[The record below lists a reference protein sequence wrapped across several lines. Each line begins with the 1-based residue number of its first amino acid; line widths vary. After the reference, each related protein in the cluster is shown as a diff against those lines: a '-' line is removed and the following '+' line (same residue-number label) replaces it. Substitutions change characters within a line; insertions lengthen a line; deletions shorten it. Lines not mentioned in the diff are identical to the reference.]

1 MLGLLRHLPEPPQD
15 FRKLCRD
22 AQDVDALHR
31 LARFQLEGTQLE
43 QLDRARRRIV
53 AEPPKDSFRLG
64 LLCNATTDFLPPAI
78 SASALR
84 HGLNVDV
91 VLGDYGQT
99 IQDAMSPA
107 SAVNQARCDAV
118 LLALDVRGL
127 QLVPAPG
134 APQGDPVGDAIS
146 LLTQTRDAL
155 KAAHKTV
162 VIFQTVAPPLMPVF
176 GNMDSVIGRNARA
189 IAQEFN
195 LALRQLI
202 AGSKGDLLLDV
213 EALANGVG
221 LQQWHS
227 PAQWNHAKL
236 QFSQAALPVYAENV
250 ARLIGALRGKSRKCL
265 VLDLDNTIWGGAVGD
280 LGVEGIELGEGSALG
295 EAFLEVQ
302 RTVLR
307 LRERGVILAVCSKND
322 HDAAMEPFR
331 RHPEMLLKEEHISVF
346 QANWIDKAT
355 NLEEIAKLLNIGV
368 DSLVMLDDNPAE
380 RIHIRESLPAIAVP
394 ELPDDPSLYPSIL
407 LNAGYFET
415 VSFTVED
422 AQRADQYSA
431 NAKRSALETS
441 SRDPHAFLSALEMKI
456 SFAPFD
462 RMNRSRIAQLI
473 NKTNQFNLTTRRY
486 TEAEVE
492 SIERDPSYWT
502 MQVRLVDR
510 FGDNGMISC
519 VICKEAAGGVWEID
533 TWLMSCRVL
542 ARRVEEC
549 SMAIVVEHAKARGV
563 HTLIGRYRP
572 TAKNAMVKDFF
583 PKLGFELVEQTSE
596 ETSWRLDVARFS
608 VADLPMVIEDT
619 LAKPFG
625 LAGDTDQTMQAAG

>member
-22 AQDVDALHR
+22 AQGPEDLRR

-43 QLDRARRRIV
+43 QLDRARRRILT
-53 AEPPKDSFRLG
+53 EPPKDSFKLG
-64 LLCNATTDFLPPAI
+64 LLCNATTDFLPAAI

-91 VLGDYGQT
+91 VLGDYGQA
-99 IQDAMSPA
+99 IQDAMNPD
-107 SAVNQARCDAV
+107 SAVNQERCDAV
-118 LLALDVRGL
+118 LLALDYRGL
-127 QLVPAPG
+127 QLIPAPG
-134 APQGDPVGDAIS
+134 ASQADPVSDAIA
-146 LLTQTRDAL
+146 LLAQARDAL
-155 KAAHKTV
+155 KAVHKTV
-162 VIFQTVAPPLMPVF
+162 VIFQTVAPPLQPLF

-189 IAQEFN
+189 LAQDFN
-195 LALRQLI
+195 LALRQLV
-202 AGSKGDLLLDV
+202 AQSKGDLLLDV

-221 LQQWHS
+221 LQHWHS
-227 PAQWNHAKL
+227 AAQWNHAKL
-236 QFSQAALPVYAENV
+236 QFSQAVLPIYAENV
-250 ARLIGALRGKSRKCL
+250 ARMIAALRGKSRKCL
-265 VLDLDNTIWGGAVGD
+265 VLDLDNTVWGGAVGD

-302 RTVLR
+302 RTALR
-307 LRERGVILAVCSKND
+307 LRERGVILAVCSKNE
-322 HDAAMEPFR
+322 HEAAMEPFR

-355 NLEEIAKLLNIGV
+355 NLEEIAKLLNIGI

-380 RIHIRESLPAIAVP
+380 RIQIRESLPTIAVP

-415 VSFTVED
+415 VSFTTED

-431 NAKRSALETS
+431 NAKRSALETT

-462 RMNRSRIAQLI
+462 RMNRSRITQLI

-486 TEAEVE
+486 TEADVE
-492 SIERDPSYWT
+492 AMESDPSRWT

-519 VICKEAAGGVWEID
+519 VVCNEAEDGVWEID

-549 SMAIVVEHAKARGV
+549 SMAKVVEHAKARGISSLV
-563 HTLIGRYRP
+563 GRYRP

-583 PKLGFELVEQTSE
+583 PKLGFALAEQTPE
-596 ETSWRLDVARFS
+596 ETTWHLDVASFA
-608 VADLPMVIEDT
+608 VKDLPMVIEDT
-619 LAKPFG
+619 LAKPSG
-625 LAGDTDQTMQAAG
+625 SASNTDRAIEAAG